1 MSLNRVLPE
10 QSKLVML
17 ALKVHHGKLILGV
30 RMMLEDACCG
40 RLLGAKSALYIM
52 DAVQSLL

>member
-17 ALKVHHGKLILGV
+17 ALKVHHGKLSLGV